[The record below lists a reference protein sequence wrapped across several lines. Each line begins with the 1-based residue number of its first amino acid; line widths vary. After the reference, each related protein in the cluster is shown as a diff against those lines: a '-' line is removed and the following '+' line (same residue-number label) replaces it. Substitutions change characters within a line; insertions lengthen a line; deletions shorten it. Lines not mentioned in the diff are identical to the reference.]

1 MNNLPTANTPVVWTN
16 DGFGHFEVALRAG
29 QLTTFANDQ
38 YFVGVYNVPFMTAK
52 GLSFSSEGFNGDTIY
67 ETTALA
73 SQMLPGSTRITATAR
88 NDTIVQNKAD
98 NVIDGG
104 AGLDKVVYSKASSS
118 YALTLGANGS
128 ITVRDTTGAD
138 GTDTLSNVER
148 LHFADKDVAFDIS
161 GTAGQAYRVYQAA
174 FGRTPDAGGLGFWIS
189 AMDKGS
195 SLASVAGGFAVS
207 AEFKSVYG
215 DNPSGTAIVQK
226 FYQNVLHRDGEAA
239 GVTYW
244 ANVLDQKLATVAEV
258 LVGFSE
264 SPENQAALVGVMS
277 KGIAYTPFG

>member
-1 MNNLPTANTPVVWTN
+1 
-16 DGFGHFEVALRAG
+16 
-29 QLTTFANDQ
+29 
-38 YFVGVYNVPFMTAK
+38 MTAK